1 MVFLLPAWANR
12 PKEYKKGGKVKKDK
26 KPKAKQATMSQNV
39 KVNVKIGDSVL
50 LHKGKAPK
58 RSNPGVA
65 KRFLSPGSAFGG
77 GLPRPLQS
85 MAYASAPPVA
95 MPMGRMD
102 FIGSGEVPYNRG
114 RDRRDDIPI
123 NVNPSNIRPDVSP
136 SIRAVSSSSA
146 VETPDR
152 GLAIA
157 RMLQKGYD
165 SLGASS
171 QRIYDNLSFQGEV
184 PRIGGANLKPSSRVV
199 ASQPSTGYANMNK
212 PFGSLSEMSK
222 AQADLGDLPGGEQE
236 FMRREA
242 DTMRAMGINPETGSA
257 LPSPRNEKSASA
269 SARGMRRG
277 GTVF

>member
-26 KPKAKQATMSQNV
+26 KPKKAPAMSQKVNVNV
-39 KVNVKIGDSVL
+39 KVGDSVL
-50 LHKGKAPK
+50 LRKGNAPR

-65 KRFLSPGSAFGG
+65 KRFLSQGSAFGG

-123 NVNPSNIRPDVSP
+123 NVNPSNIRSDVSP
-136 SIRAVSSSSA
+136 SIRAVSSSSE

-165 SLGASS
+165 SLGPSS

-242 DTMRAMGINPETGSA
+242 DTMRAMGVNPETGSP

-277 GTVF
+277 GSVF